1 LFAIEEVCARACAG
15 SIGADALSEAAL
27 FVGGAWSA
35 VRLLG
40 QALTIHENFGGS
52 AGCAFGHL
60 GHSHSQAARTFSHDA
75 RSSFV
80 ASTLLV
86 IFAHFTVVGHFE
98 AGVVDHDFASHAGH
112 ASLAVPDSSGHT
124 CAGHC
129 GSQCAIAEAALFFSF
144 AGGAKGHFGV
154 ADSSHEHIGVRIT
167 FYALRFPI
175 RHGSGWAKTG
185 E

>member
-1 LFAIEEVCARACAG
+1 VCARARAG
-15 SIGADALSEAAL
+15 STSADALSEAAL
-27 FVGGAWSA
+27 FVSGAYRA

-52 AGCAFGHL
+52 AGCAFRHL
-60 GHSHSQAARTFSHDA
+60 GHSQSQAACTFSHDA

-86 IFAHFTVVGHFE
+86 AFAHFTVGGHLE

-129 GSQCAIAEAALFFSF
+129 VSQCAIAEAALFFRF
-144 AGGAKGHFGV
+144 AGGANGQLGL
-154 ADSSHEHIGVRIT
+154 ADSSDEHIGVRIT
-167 FYALRFPI
+167 FYALRFPV

>member
-1 LFAIEEVCARACAG
+1 VCARARAG
-15 SIGADALSEAAL
+15 STSADALSEAAL
-27 FVGGAWSA
+27 FVSGAYRA

-60 GHSHSQAARTFSHDA
+60 GHSQSQAARTFSHDA

-86 IFAHFTVVGHFE
+86 AFAHFTVGGHLE

-112 ASLAVPDSSGHT
+112 ASLAIPDSSGHT
-124 CAGHC
+124 CAGHGR
-129 GSQCAIAEAALFFSF
+129 GSGAHSIAEAALFFRF
-144 AGGAKGHFGV
+144 AGGSNGQLGLT
-154 ADSSHEHIGVRIT
+154 DSSDEHIGVRIT
-167 FYALRFPI
+167 FYALRFPV